1 MSRRRLN
8 DSPSDAV
15 VDGQVIGKTD
25 QPVITQLGPVPGGP
39 DITQPPIQG
48 QMMTVAPDD
57 LETKARAFAMFVRI
71 PFFLW
76 LTLDGKMPPLVR
88 LGAAALAVWDV
99 RQIYLQQGEISAALP
114 DLPDMPLLPSGY

>member
-8 DSPSDAV
+8 DTPSDAV
-15 VDGQVIGKTD
+15 VDGQVIGRKD

-39 DITQPPIQG
+39 DITQPVVQG
-48 QMMTVAPDD
+48 QMLTSAPDD
-57 LETKARAFAMFVRI
+57 LETKARAFTMFVRI

-99 RQIYLQQGEISAALP
+99 RQIYLQQNEISAALP
-114 DLPDMPLLPSGY
+114 DMPQMPLLPSGY